1 MDRRS
6 VLVSAGSALSLSFSG
21 CLGRTFAGGNETSN
35 RPWTAS
41 STSGAQDGT
50 HHLVV
55 ENHTDTT
62 LAAWL
67 RVSKHEGP
75 VIVDGRYELPD
86 GRGIKFAEIAGWE
99 MAYTIELA
107 IDGEETTSLEWTT
120 PTCGPDSEAPGKSGS
135 RNATVLIKDPVGEN
149 EEHQISLMLD
159 ECDALYGPGLPT
171 GPAAT
176 YRLDE

>member
-1 MDRRS
+1 M
-6 VLVSAGSALSLSFSG
+6 LVSAGSALSLSFSG
-21 CLGRTFAGGNETSN
+21 CLRTTFAGENETSN

-41 STSGAQDGT
+41 TTSGTRDGT

-62 LAAWL
+62 RPAWL

-75 VIVDGRYELPD
+75 ILVDGRYELPD

-107 IDGEETTSLEWTT
+107 IDGEAMTSLEWTT

-135 RNATVLIKDPVGEN
+135 RNATVLIKDPVGEG
-149 EEHQISLMLD
+149 EEHQISLVLD

-171 GPAAT
+171 GPASS